1 MSLYSLKVLVS
12 VFVVFVFVVSH
23 RNNLQF
29 ARGDTANPQLVVSIL
44 SVLYLLYVSVYNLS

>member
-1 MSLYSLKVLVS
+1 MSLYSLKVSVS

-29 ARGDTANPQLVVSIL
+29 ARGDTANPQLVVFYTFGF
-44 SVLYLLYVSVYNLS
+44 VLAICKCI

>member
-1 MSLYSLKVLVS
+1 MSLYSLKVSVS

-29 ARGDTANPQLVVSIL
+29 ARGDTTNPQLVVSIL